1 MSDIKAVPDGY
12 TTITPWVIGHD
23 TAGLIDYL
31 ERAFGAEDL
40 GRFVME
46 DGTIGHAELRI
57 GNGRIMAF
65 DSPPGWGPTP
75 AFVRLYVEDAKAV
88 HRRAVE
94 AGGTSVTEVTHL
106 FFGDEVGRVRD
117 PYGNLWWIQ
126 TRIEDVDEEEMGR
139 RLADP
144 GFTRAMEYVSG
155 ALREGPDAPAPPDRP
170 EPGTGPGA
178 GPQGRQAP

>member
-1 MSDIKAVPDGY
+1 MSEDTQGQGQGQRQVRPIPEGY
-12 TTITPWVIGHD
+12 TTVTPWIIGHD
-23 TAGLIDYL
+23 TAGLIDYM

-46 DGTIGHAELRI
+46 DGKIGHAELQV

-75 AFVRLYVEDAKAV
+75 AFIRLYVEDAEAA

-106 FFGDEVGRVRD
+106 FFGDKVGRVLD
-117 PYGNLWWIQ
+117 PFGNLWWIQ
-126 TRIEDVDEEEMGR
+126 THVEDVDEAETGR
-139 RLADP
+139 RMSDP
-144 GFTRAMEYVSG
+144 VFTRAMEYVQQ
-155 ALREGPDAPAPPDRP
+155 AMYRP
-170 EPGTGPGA
+170 GE
-178 GPQGRQAP
+178 QGHSR